1 MTLQAQNALR
11 RGTPTSNTSILII
24 VIEKYTRNVRF
35 CIICNYINK
44 LSPAIQSRTTK
55 FRFSPLSTPS
65 IAARIEH
72 IIECESVNIT
82 EAGRTA
88 LQRLSNGDMRRAV
101 NVLQAC
107 ASAYDLIDE
116 EEVYMCVGMIMPADT
131 ERIVQSILSEELGTC
146 LRSNPSTFL
155 SEGQP
160 NFSD

>member
-11 RGTPTSNTSILII
+11 RGAFPSTPLFLTI

-65 IAARIEH
+65 IAARIDH

-82 EAGRTA
+82 DAGKTA

-116 EEVYMCVGMIMPADT
+116 EEVYMCVGMIMPPDT

-146 LRSNPSTFL
+146 LRSTALFL
-155 SEGQP
+155 SRGG
-160 NFSD
+160 